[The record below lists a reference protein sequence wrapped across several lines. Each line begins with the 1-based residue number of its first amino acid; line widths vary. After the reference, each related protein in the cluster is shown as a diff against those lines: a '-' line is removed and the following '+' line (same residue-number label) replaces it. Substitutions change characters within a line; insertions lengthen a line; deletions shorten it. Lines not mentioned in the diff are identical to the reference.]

1 MICGLIGYPLGHSY
15 SPQIHRALADYD
27 YRLWP
32 LKPEELEPFFARRDF
47 AGINVT
53 IPYKERV
60 IPYLDQLSD
69 TARAIGAV
77 NTVVNRDGKL
87 YGDNTDLAGI
97 LALIR
102 RMGLVLSGKKV
113 LILGTGGTSKT
124 ARAAASQLGAAEV
137 YRVSRSGR
145 DGAVTYR
152 QAEEEHRDAACIINT
167 TPCGMYPDLGGC
179 PVELDGFP
187 CLEGVVDVIYNPL
200 RSELVLGARQR
211 GIPAEGGLYMLAAQ
225 AAYAS
230 ALFRGCEA
238 TEGDIELAYR
248 TVLHRMENI
257 VLIGMPSS
265 GKTTVGRL
273 LAQRTGKEFVD
284 TDALVEQA
292 NRAGYQ
298 IASHAIGSRAI
309 RRLTEALDKVTPN
322 GLHRIEHCEFPDEQT
337 AARLESGA
345 YALVM
350 QPGYSWIDKRYLHT
364 YRDFLPEQVL
374 SNMKLRS
381 FYEKGV
387 CLCGSSDSP
396 VQELDPWLQMLGMVH
411 FYVESESITVEQA
424 FRCYTANAARAIR
437 EERLRGTLEVGKAAD
452 FFTAGEDLFSLPPE
466 RVVAFRPEQTF
477 YGGKPFRRKKGTLGE
492 LLAMLLTK
500 PKKI

>member
-1 MICGLIGYPLGHSY
+1 MNCGLIGYPLGHSY

-32 LKPEELEPFFARRDF
+32 LKPEELEPFLARRDF

-87 YGDNTDLAGI
+87 YGDNTDLAGM

-152 QAEEEHRDAACIINT
+152 QAAELHGDVACIINT

-179 PVELDGFP
+179 PVELDSFP

-225 AAYAS
+225 LS
-230 ALFRGCEA
+230 
-238 TEGDIELAYR
+238 
-248 TVLHRMENI
+248 
-257 VLIGMPSS
+257 LIH
-265 GKTTVGRL
+265 
-273 LAQRTGKEFVD
+273 
-284 TDALVEQA
+284 
-292 NRAGYQ
+292 
-298 IASHAIGSRAI
+298 I
-309 RRLTEALDKVTPN
+309 
-322 GLHRIEHCEFPDEQT
+322 
-337 AARLESGA
+337 
-345 YALVM
+345 
-350 QPGYSWIDKRYLHT
+350 
-364 YRDFLPEQVL
+364 
-374 SNMKLRS
+374 
-381 FYEKGV
+381 
-387 CLCGSSDSP
+387 
-396 VQELDPWLQMLGMVH
+396 
-411 FYVESESITVEQA
+411 
-424 FRCYTANAARAIR
+424 
-437 EERLRGTLEVGKAAD
+437 
-452 FFTAGEDLFSLPPE
+452 
-466 RVVAFRPEQTF
+466 
-477 YGGKPFRRKKGTLGE
+477 
-492 LLAMLLTK
+492 
-500 PKKI
+500 